1 MTNQLETL
9 LDEAID
15 ENRKEKI
22 LLIED
27 ITKAKT
33 LLFGLGETQHNEFQ
47 NTDSAAELWLEL
59 YDMDFDQL
67 TLIRDGY
74 EAKINLIAIQKLKA
88 GV

>member
-1 MTNQLETL
+1 MNNNLDTL

-27 ITKAKT
+27 ITKAKK

-47 NTDSAAELWLEL
+47 NEDSAANLWLDL
-59 YDMDFDQL
+59 YENDFQQL

-74 EAKINLIAIQKLKA
+74 EAKINLIAIQRLKA
-88 GV
+88 SV

>member
-1 MTNQLETL
+1 MNTQLETL

-15 ENRKEKI
+15 ENRKEK
-22 LLIED
+22 LCLIED
-27 ITKAKT
+27 ITKAKI

-74 EAKINLIAIQKLKA
+74 EAKINLLAIQKLKS